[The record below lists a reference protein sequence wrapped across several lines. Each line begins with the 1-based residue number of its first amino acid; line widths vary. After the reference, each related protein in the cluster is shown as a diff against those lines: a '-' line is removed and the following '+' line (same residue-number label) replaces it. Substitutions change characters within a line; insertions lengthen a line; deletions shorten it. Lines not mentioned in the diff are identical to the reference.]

1 MYALLCF
8 ALSQVS
14 QQQSYTEQ
22 MMRVMVVEMLFTRA
36 LIAAASVMKM
46 NQDGGWAY
54 WFRGMYLLMYC
65 SEWVMK
71 VFFIRCKIRPFEC
84 KTCCLGSWCHKDL
97 LT

>member
-36 LIAAASVMKM
+36 LIATAASVIKM
-46 NQDGGWAY
+46 NQDGGW
-54 WFRGMYLLMYC
+54 
-65 SEWVMK
+65 
-71 VFFIRCKIRPFEC
+71 
-84 KTCCLGSWCHKDL
+84 LGL
-97 LT
+97 VLV